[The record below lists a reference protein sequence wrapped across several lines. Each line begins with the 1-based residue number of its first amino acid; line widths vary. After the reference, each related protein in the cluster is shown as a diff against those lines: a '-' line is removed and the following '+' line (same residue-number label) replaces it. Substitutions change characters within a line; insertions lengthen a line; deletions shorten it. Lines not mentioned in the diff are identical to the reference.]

1 MLPKKTA
8 NDARNE
14 LLVSTFLQNTPEV
27 WSEAELKKK
36 VEFSPS
42 NDTRDTKDAIQT
54 NSVAGKQKNQWV
66 TVR

>member
-14 LLVSTFLQNTPEV
+14 LLVSTFLQNTPEL
-27 WSEAELKKK
+27 WSEAELKKKKK

-42 NDTRDTKDAIQT
+42 NDTRDTKRCYSNKLCGRQT
-54 NSVAGKQKNQWV
+54 KEPNG
-66 TVR
+66 